1 VNSAWGSDVASTD
14 ICTST
19 NTAGL
24 VCPVTRQRL
33 GVVSLGEARER
44 IAGGRA
50 LQARAAAPGA
60 PVTGETDP
68 VLLRED
74 ALAAY
79 PIVAGIPV
87 LLAPE
92 VLCSPGAAT
101 GFDLAAPQYAEA
113 YLEMEFY
120 NATGYQTADA
130 LRTTGSLGAAG
141 SSEGLQHLERLRQRS
156 RQHCDTFPE
165 PYDVWL
171 HARMDLQSQWDCYS
185 HIGPVKGQRVLQ
197 LGGSGHAMLVLLL
210 AGAAEGLLL
219 TPMVGEA
226 EVALAAAKI
235 LGVSDRVRCLVAVAE
250 EIPLASEYVDVAFS
264 GGCVHHMRTEVA
276 FPEIARVLRPGGRFA
291 AIEPWRAPLYGVGT
305 RLLGKREPNAFCRP
319 ITRARIAP
327 LFGAFREAHYELHGT
342 FTRYAML
349 GLQKFGMFTPLHR
362 AWWVGRTDDRV
373 CSMFGLRRFGSGV
386 ALLATK

>member
-1 VNSAWGSDVASTD
+1 MNNVCESDVRLSTD
-14 ICTST
+14 ISTST
-19 NTAGL
+19 DGL

-33 GVVSLGEARER
+33 RRVSLQEARAH

-50 LQARAAAPGA
+50 LQVRAAAPGA
-60 PVTGETDP
+60 AVTGETDP

-74 ALAAY
+74 AQAAY

-92 VLCSPGAAT
+92 VLCAPGVAAR
-101 GFDLAAPQYAEA
+101 FDLAAPQYAEA

-120 NATGYQTADA
+120 NASGYREADA
-130 LRTTGSLGAAG
+130 LRKAGSLLAVA
-141 SSEGLQHLERLRQRS
+141 SSESLQHLERLRQRS
-156 RQHCDTFPE
+156 GVFRDSFPE

-185 HIGPVKGQRVLQ
+185 HIGSVKGQRVLQ
-197 LGGSGHAMLVLLL
+197 LGGSGHVLLVFLL

-219 TPMVGEA
+219 TPMLGEA
-226 EVALAAAKI
+226 EAAIAAAKI
-235 LGVSDRVRCLVAVAE
+235 LGVADRFRCLVAVAE
-250 EIPLASEYVDVAFS
+250 EIPLASEYVDAAFS

-319 ITRARIAP
+319 ITRARVAP
-327 LFGAFREAHYELHGT
+327 LFAAFREARYELHGT

-349 GLQKFGMFTPLHR
+349 GLQKFGVFTPLRR

-373 CSMFGLRRFGSGV
+373 CSVLGLRRFGSGV